1 MRNVPISR
9 TARVLAVTLSFVASS
24 VLIHLAISGE
34 SRLIDW
40 LALVALAAVPF
51 SVALLELRWRAWAMF
66 AALAAAAWWVADT
79 AGGRTLLYAPSVLI
93 PAMLAWFFGR
103 TLRAGRQPLIVSV
116 ALAARPATPDYLL
129 RYSRQL
135 TVFWTAIFVA
145 FAVWDFA
152 LAAFAPHLWWSAMA
166 NCGNYLLIGAA
177 VVGEYIFRRLRFRD
191 YAHPGFAEYVK
202 IVANAN
208 PRGAPGG

>member
-1 MRNVPISR
+1 MLSVG
-9 TARVLAVTLSFVASS
+9 LSFVACSA
-24 VLIHLAISGE
+24 LIHAAVSVDSHL
-34 SRLIDW
+34 LDW
-40 LALVALAAVPF
+40 LALVALATVPF
-51 SVALLELRWRAWAMF
+51 IIPLLELRWRAWLAF
-66 AALAAAAWWVADT
+66 AALSAAAWWLADT
-79 AGGRTLLYAPSVLI
+79 GGGRVLLYAPSVLI
-93 PAMLAWFFGR
+93 PATLAWYFGR

-145 FAVWDFA
+145 FTLWDVA
-152 LAAFAPHLWWSAMA
+152 LAVFAPQVWWSAMA

-177 VVGEYIFRRLRFRD
+177 VVGEYVFRRLRFRD

-208 PRGAPGG
+208 PRGMHGG

>member
-1 MRNVPISR
+1 MRNVTISPR
-9 TARVLAVTLSFVASS
+9 ARVLSVALCFVVSS
-24 VLIHLAISGE
+24 VLIHAAVSVGSHLF
-34 SRLIDW
+34 DW

-51 SVALLELRWRAWAMF
+51 IIPLLELRWRAW
-66 AALAAAAWWVADT
+66 LAFTAICAAAWWLAGT
-79 AGGRTLLYAPSVLI
+79 GGGRLLLYAPSVLI
-93 PAMLAWFFGR
+93 PGTLAWYFGR

-145 FAVWDFA
+145 IALWDIA
-152 LAAFAPHLWWSAMA
+152 LAVFAPQVWWSVMA
-166 NCGNYLLIGAA
+166 NCVNYLVIGGA
-177 VVGEYIFRRLRFRD
+177 VVGEYVFRRLRFRD

-208 PRGAPGG
+208 PRGISGG